1 MNSEV
6 SLKRAQK
13 PFLDGFRSGPKSFFY
28 VGQEVSAGRI
38 QRHISNRIRRFQKS
52 LLKRSRI
59 LLSMGPEASS
69 GRVQKHFQDKFRSL
83 FFFGWIQ
90 KPQLHGSRDVF
101 RTGSEVS
108 LESVLESLQDKSRSL
123 FRAGSEASSKR
134 AYKYFV
140 DRSRSNFLM
149 GSQAFSE
156 GNYVRPMPFFL
167 EITIIKK

>member
-83 FFFGWIQ
+83 FF
-90 KPQLHGSRDVF
+90 LDGSRSPSCTD
-101 RTGSEVS
+101 
-108 LESVLESLQDKSRSL
+108 LETSSGRVQKFLLKAFWSL
-123 FRAGSEASSKR
+123 FRTSLGASSGRVQKLPL
-134 AYKYFV
+134 KGLI
-140 DRSRSNFLM
+140 NIL
-149 GSQAFSE
+149 
-156 GNYVRPMPFFL
+156 
-167 EITIIKK
+167 